1 MAGLTK
7 SQHAQRAAGQ
17 AAPAPSAAPV
27 PIDSGLV
34 LMEKDG
40 EQIAVHPT
48 CVHSHRLAKWKEVQ
62 HGTV

>member
-7 SQHAQRAAGQ
+7 ARRAQREAPQ
-17 AAPAPSAAPV
+17 ATPAPPAPV
-27 PIDSGLV
+27 DPGLV

-40 EQIAVHPT
+40 ERLAVHPT
-48 CVHSHRLAKWKEVQ
+48 CVHSHQLAKWKEVQ